1 MCLGMERTHEWGGQL
16 ELRALSQA
24 LRCTI
29 VVHTAGQ
36 PPLRLEGSGGTRELE
51 LHVSYHRTQYMLGE
65 HYNSVVEGTAG
76 AGAGGGAAGGD
87 DGWTTV

>member
-1 MCLGMERTHEWGGQL
+1 MCPGMERTHEWGGQL

-36 PPLRLEGSGGTRELE
+36 PPLRLEGGGGTRQLE
-51 LHVSYHRTQYMLGE
+51 LHVS
-65 HYNSVVEGTAG
+65 
-76 AGAGGGAAGGD
+76 
-87 DGWTTV
+87 